1 MENPLKYAAKF
12 SRRGILA
19 ARNVGDRLGS
29 NHTWR
34 PERGKGISPAFS
46 GLPRGAQRRCSRRNL
61 TLEAVKCWC
70 CLYCCVLPNYRGGT
84 PFVDKVDKPLDSWR
98 EELTDEQFHVCR
110 LGGTERP
117 FTGAYHDSKTP
128 ASTTAPAVVRR
139 CSIRMPNMTLAAVGR
154 ATFSRSTTR

>member
-46 GLPRGAQRRCSRRNL
+46 GLPRGS
-61 TLEAVKCWC
+61 TEALQSQKPHPK
-70 CLYCCVLPNYRGGT
+70 LPYAGAART
-84 PFVDKVDKPLDSWR
+84 AAHCPITEEEPRSWIKS
-98 EELTDEQFHVCR
+98 TNPWIV
-110 LGGTERP
+110 
-117 FTGAYHDSKTP
+117 GAKS
-128 ASTTAPAVVRR
+128 
-139 CSIRMPNMTLAAVGR
+139 
-154 ATFSRSTTR
+154 